1 MGSRAQSRAVQRP
14 TGRAVRVKA
23 PLSARSVRSV
33 SITEARQKL
42 CPLLRQVDALPG
54 RKVGITVSG
63 DVAAYLVSAKKLD
76 ELEAKARQCPL
87 LAALDTIT
95 PPDRQLPTYVVAV
108 IPMTRHSTPRC
119 LRGIGLLGVI
129 LGARQQP
136 RL

>member
-76 ELEAKARQCPL
+76 ELEAKARQSASSARPSIRGTIEIVGEL
-87 LAALDTIT
+87 DAASGSATAELERMALDAW
-95 PPDRQLPTYVVAV
+95 D
-108 IPMTRHSTPRC
+108 
-119 LRGIGLLGVI
+119 
-129 LGARQQP
+129 AR
-136 RL
+136 